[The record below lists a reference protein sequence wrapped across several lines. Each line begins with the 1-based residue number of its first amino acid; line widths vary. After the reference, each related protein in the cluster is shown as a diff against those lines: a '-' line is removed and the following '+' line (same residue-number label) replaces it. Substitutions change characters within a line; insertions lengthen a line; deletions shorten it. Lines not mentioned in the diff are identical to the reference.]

1 MAALYRRMHIAL
13 VPSRATATWVE
24 QFDRWFADA
33 VAAFERGAEGRPTDT
48 KIQIRVAGA

>member
-1 MAALYRRMHIAL
+1 MNSTTLSTSSPATTVAKP
-13 VPSRATATWVE
+13 PSTQESTM
-24 QFDRWFADA
+24 DA